1 MNKQEYLEQE
11 IVKEFIDWLI
21 PRIYGKVEFN
31 HDYINSRDKSL
42 WKCNSIFNAF
52 ENYKWRFNCV
62 IPNKGK
68 ISGNTFIESKNTLE
82 IIEKGMKYS
91 IQENNHKN
99 LLEYSSSIL
108 EWGGVKRSNYDKL
121 KDMEESITDYY
132 KDSIKR
138 LNPETV
144 DTKDDF
150 SGINMNSGFTKIYSL
165 LINNFVIYDS
175 RVGAALGLLVKSF
188 LTEKN
193 IVRIPDELNFAYG
206 NARPTKNDK
215 GPLNRRNPSNEKY
228 KFPVLT
234 NNDKKHI
241 KNNIYANWLLKE
253 ISDNSKFQNESSPIR
268 ALESALF
275 MIGYSVN

>member
-1 MNKQEYLEQE
+1 MNKQEYLGKE

-21 PRIYGKVEFN
+21 PRISGEVNFN

-52 ENYKWRFNCV
+52 ENYKWGFHCV

-68 ISGNTFIESKNTLE
+68 ISGNTFVESKDILE
-82 IIEKGMKYS
+82 IIEKGMKSS
-91 IQENNHKN
+91 IQENNQTN

-121 KDMEESITDYY
+121 KDMEESIIDYY
-132 KDSIKR
+132 RDSIER

-150 SGINMNSGFTKIYSL
+150 SGIFMNSGFTKIYSL
-165 LINNFVIYDS
+165 LIDNFVIYDS
-175 RVGAALGLLVKSF
+175 RVGAALGLLIKLF

-193 IVRIPDELNFAYG
+193 IVSIPDELNFAYG
-206 NARPTKNDK
+206 NARSTKNDK
-215 GPLNRRNPSNEKY
+215 GSLNRRNPSNEKY
-228 KFPVLT
+228 KFTVLT

-253 ISDNSKFQNESSPIR
+253 ISDNSEFKNESSPIR

>member
-1 MNKQEYLEQE
+1 MKKQEYLGKE

-21 PRIYGKVEFN
+21 PRISGEVNFN

-42 WKCNSIFNAF
+42 WKCNTIFNAF
-52 ENYKWRFNCV
+52 ENYKWGFNCV

-68 ISGNTFIESKNTLE
+68 ISGNTFVESKDILE
-82 IIEKGMKYS
+82 IIEKGLKSS
-91 IQENNHKN
+91 IQENNQTN

-121 KDMEESITDYY
+121 KAMEESIVDYY
-132 KDSIKR
+132 KDSIER

-150 SGINMNSGFTKIYSL
+150 SGIFMNSGFTKIYSL

-175 RVGAALGLLVKSF
+175 RVGAALGLLIKLF
-188 LTEKN
+188 LSEKN
-193 IVRIPDELNFAYG
+193 IVSIPDELNFAYG

-215 GPLNRRNPSNEKY
+215 GFLNRRNPSNETY

-253 ISDNSKFQNESSPIR
+253 ISDNSDFKNESSPIR